1 MTPLPTA
8 GNQPADAGRSGAV
21 RAGDAPGGQG
31 AAAPVI
37 MSGDSLPAGVRQ
49 ANFPQ
54 PVSDAASDAVLDD
67 RMFASQSELQVE
79 PLVSQ
84 IVARNPSIEA
94 MSSAWQAASQ
104 RYPQVVSLDDP
115 VLMSMIAPASFGSNL
130 VSPAYVVGGSQKI
143 PWLGK
148 RAARGRV
155 AQEEANAAMYD
166 VQQTRLVVIE
176 GARLAFYDY
185 YLVRRELELNA
196 ANRSAMQQ
204 FRDTAKS
211 RYESNLVTQQ
221 DVLQADVALAE
232 VQRRQIELERLNRVA
247 AARLNTLLLRS
258 PEAYLPPPPELL
270 SLGRDLP
277 SAESLRSLATQRRP
291 DLAALGAKMRAEQ
304 ASVAVAAKEFYPDME
319 FYGRYDS
326 FWQPAATQSQLRPQ
340 VGLNMNVPLYQS
352 KRYAALHE
360 AEFRYS
366 QRRAEYQQRI
376 SDIGYEVQA
385 AYEQLEQARQT
396 ALLYGQKFLPAAE
409 QNVQVARTSYS
420 VGKINFLG
428 LIQAQQQLIMLREKQ
443 QEALADYYRRLAE
456 LERATGGDLPSGAG
470 GSREEI
476 PPPKAPAG

>member
-1 MTPLPTA
+1 MGRGLFKTQGSVMALASGPRSRAEILVLVVAVAMGCRSAAPVKLPPATAAAPAPRATSTAAASSTSTTVTPLPTA

-31 AAAPVI
+31 STAPVI

-176 GARLAFYDY
+176 GCGWRFTIITWCGASWSSTPPTGPRCSNFAIQPNHATNPTWS
-185 YLVRRELELNA
+185 RSRMCCRPTWRWPRCNA
-196 ANRSAMQQ
+196 GRS
-204 FRDTAKS
+204 S
-211 RYESNLVTQQ
+211 S
-221 DVLQADVALAE
+221 
-232 VQRRQIELERLNRVA
+232 
-247 AARLNTLLLRS
+247 
-258 PEAYLPPPPELL
+258 
-270 SLGRDLP
+270 
-277 SAESLRSLATQRRP
+277 
-291 DLAALGAKMRAEQ
+291 
-304 ASVAVAAKEFYPDME
+304 
-319 FYGRYDS
+319 
-326 FWQPAATQSQLRPQ
+326 
-340 VGLNMNVPLYQS
+340 
-352 KRYAALHE
+352 
-360 AEFRYS
+360 
-366 QRRAEYQQRI
+366 
-376 SDIGYEVQA
+376 
-385 AYEQLEQARQT
+385 
-396 ALLYGQKFLPAAE
+396 
-409 QNVQVARTSYS
+409 
-420 VGKINFLG
+420 
-428 LIQAQQQLIMLREKQ
+428 
-443 QEALADYYRRLAE
+443 
-456 LERATGGDLPSGAG
+456 SG
-470 GSREEI
+470 
-476 PPPKAPAG
+476 